1 MLSQSA
7 DRPAGFICRGQDSNT
22 VRDTC
27 LGENAL
33 SESPSGNESFRQFAV
48 ISTNRNGVAAGEL
61 RSAILA
67 DGSGAR
73 CVSIVLCTRNREA
86 QLRLT
91 LTSLQDIDFPA
102 GWDVDV
108 ILVDN
113 GSTDATGD
121 LLRSYRL
128 PQARVRVLHE
138 PLPGKSR
145 ALNRAIAIARG
156 SVILFTDDDV
166 RLPHDWIAGMVH
178 RIIQGQADAV
188 VGEVQLAAD
197 LDRPWTTKLHRS
209 WLAATE
215 TIDRTSPE
223 RLVGANMAI
232 CRRMLEKIGGFD
244 VALGPGALGF
254 GEETLLTRQIKDRG
268 GRVAPAWEVCVEHHP
283 GNARLSRKSYLNAA
297 IKMGQ
302 VEAYIAHHWNH
313 RRCLPSVDYLSLG
326 FTWVRL
332 CWLRLGRRMTCRRE
346 DCATPT
352 ELQLQ
357 KRLAKLRFRLV
368 ERHKLPH
375 YSRRLSD

>member
-1 MLSQSA
+1 
-7 DRPAGFICRGQDSNT
+7 
-22 VRDTC
+22 
-27 LGENAL
+27 
-33 SESPSGNESFRQFAV
+33 V
-48 ISTNRNGVAAGEL
+48 ISINRNSVAAGEL
-61 RSAILA
+61 SSAILA
-67 DGSGAR
+67 ERPGAM
-73 CVSIVLCTRNREA
+73 CVSIVLCTRNRAA
-86 QLRLT
+86 QLCST
-91 LTSLQDIDFPA
+91 LTSLQGIDFPE

-113 GSTDATGD
+113 GSTDATGE

-145 ALNRAIAIARG
+145 ALNRALAVARG

-166 RLPHDWIAGMVH
+166 RLPRDWIAGMVH
-178 RIIQGQADAV
+178 RIVQGQADAV

-197 LDRPWTTKLHRS
+197 LDRPWATELHRS

-215 TIDRTSPE
+215 SIDRNSPE

-232 CRRMLEKIGGFD
+232 CRHMLEKIGGFD

-268 GRVAPAWEVCVEHHP
+268 GRVAPAWDVCVEHHP

-313 RRCLPSVDYLSLG
+313 RRCLPLVDYLSLG
-326 FTWVRL
+326 FSWVRL
-332 CWLRLGRRMTCRRE
+332 CCLRLGRRVACRRE
-346 DCATPT
+346 NYATPT

-357 KRLAKLRFRLV
+357 KRLAKLRFCLA

-375 YSRRLSD
+375 YSRGLPD